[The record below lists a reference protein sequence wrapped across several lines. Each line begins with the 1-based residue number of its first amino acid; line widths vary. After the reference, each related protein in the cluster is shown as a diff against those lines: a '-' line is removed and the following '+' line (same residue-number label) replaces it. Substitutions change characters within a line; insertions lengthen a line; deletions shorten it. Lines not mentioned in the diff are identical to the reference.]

1 MSVRVYDSSGRLKT
15 NSVTTIDSNQLG
27 HPGFRTDQT
36 TDGFYLG
43 YTTTGND
50 AGIAHN
56 GATAYQLWY
65 IPYTIA
71 IAQYGINGDDAGN
84 TGSLKVAMYTNVN
97 GLPSSKIA
105 ATEGAITG
113 NGTGDSSVAFV
124 SAPTLT
130 AGWYW
135 MGSHIASGAIDIEHS
150 YSGAVNNSKSFYSQP
165 LSTFNADFG
174 CYLETNSTSDL
185 PTSANANSK
194 MTAGYIPRIGIRF
207 TSA

>member
-1 MSVRVYDSSGRLKT
+1 MGVKIYDSSGRLKT
-15 NSVTTIDSNQLG
+15 NSVSTIDSNLLG

-56 GATAYQLWY
+56 HATMYQLWY

-71 IAQYGINGDDAGN
+71 IAQYGMSGDDAGN
-84 TGSLKVAMYTNVN
+84 TGSLKIAMYTNVN

-113 NGTGDSSVAFV
+113 NGTGDSTVSFV
-124 SAPTLT
+124 SAPSLT

-135 MGSHIASGAIDIEHS
+135 MGTHEASGDIDIEHS
-150 YSGAVNNSKSFYSQP
+150 YSGAVNNSKTFFSQP
-165 LSTFNADFG
+165 ISQYNADYG
-174 CYLETNSTSDL
+174 CYLETNATSDL
-185 PTSANANSK
+185 PTNATPNSA
-194 MTAGYIPRIGIRF
+194 MTAGYIPRIGVRF
-207 TSA
+207 TPA